1 MNQPRPLT
9 DPFSTSLSEKPRRRF
24 LTEEPAIE
32 RPTAPLATPSL
43 QRRASVFFPAFFAS
57 LLAAGAALGIV
68 YFANVQPAASA
79 TGVEVKPTHDV
90 LVAIRDVSR
99 LEVTEVQVEKV
110 VDLADKQKL
119 FFDLVPTEDAMLLVA
134 AGSATIGVDLEQ
146 LDASDVRWDE
156 ATRTAKLRLPAPTV
170 LSSRL
175 DEDATYVY
183 RRETG
188 LLAKRN
194 EQLEARGRK
203 EALKAVER
211 AASDPEVTQRAKKQ
225 AERQLTSLLT
235 QLGVKHV
242 EISWKD

>member
-1 MNQPRPLT
+1 MIHSDRSLT
-9 DPFSTSLSEKPRRRF
+9 DPFASEAKPRRKF
-24 LTEEPAIE
+24 LTEGE
-32 RPTAPLATPSL
+32 APSPPQSLAP
-43 QRRASVFFPAFFAS
+43 RRASVFMPAFLAS
-57 LLAAGAALGIV
+57 LLAAGSALGIV
-68 YFANVQPAASA
+68 YFASVKPASSA
-79 TGVEVKPTHDV
+79 VGVEVKPTHDV
-90 LVAIRDVSR
+90 LVAIKDISR

-134 AGSATIGVDLEQ
+134 AGSATIGVDLEK
-146 LDASDVRWDE
+146 LEASDVKWDE
-156 ATRTAKLRLPAPTV
+156 ESRTAKLRLPAPQV

-194 EQLEARGRK
+194 EQLESRGRK

-211 AASDPEVTQRAKKQ
+211 AATDPEVMARAKKQ
-225 AERQLTSLLT
+225 AERQLTALLT
-235 QLGVKHV
+235 QLGAKRV
-242 EISWKD
+242 EVTWKD